1 MSKFTPLP
9 TKRSDSYAGLSFF
22 TGAMGL
28 DLGLEAAGL
37 DVRLGQ
43 ELDPSAVA
51 TIEANGRRVISG
63 DLRMLLADDLGLVSL
78 MAEAGLRRGEAF
90 AVVGGPPC
98 QPFSTAGNR
107 QGIDDSRG
115 MLIFDFLKAINA
127 IAPRFMILENVKGLL
142 GSAGTADTSLLDE
155 ILTTLN
161 EMGYQAIW
169 GVLDASHFGAAQ
181 FRERLVIIASRDGE
195 DIFIPAPTH
204 FPKHQSP
211 DHRWRTLHDVIGDL
225 EFNSGEHAR
234 FSPKVQSVL
243 ELIPEGGNWRSLP
256 PDIAQHAMGGAWNSG
271 GGKVGFFRRLNYS
284 EPSPTLV
291 TSPIQKATM
300 LCHPTQN
307 RPLSVKEYARIQGF
321 PDDWVLVGSLANRYK
336 QLGNAVPYALGK
348 ALGQM
353 LLAVATNSSTVHTK
367 RRRGTATHS
376 AIDTVACNETRMSV
390 A

>member
-1 MSKFTPLP
+1 MKTFSTLSMP
-9 TKRSDSYAGLSFF
+9 RSNSYKVLSFF

-37 DVRLGQ
+37 DVQLGQ
-43 ELDPSAVA
+43 ELDPIAVA
-51 TIEANGRRVISG
+51 TIEVNGRRVVPG
-63 DLRMLLADDLGLVSL
+63 DLRTLLAHDPDLMSF
-78 MAEAGLRRGEAF
+78 MAEAGLRRGETF

-98 QPFSTAGNR
+98 QPFSTAGHRRGVN
-107 QGIDDSRG
+107 DNRG
-115 MLIFDFLKAINA
+115 MLIFDFLKAVNA

-142 GSAGTADTSLLDE
+142 GSAGTTDMSLLDE
-155 ILTTLN
+155 ILASLSA
-161 EMGYQAIW
+161 MGYQAIW

-195 DIFIPAPTH
+195 DLFLPVPTH

-211 DHRWRTLHDVIGDL
+211 AHRWQTLRDVIGDL
-225 EFNSGEHAR
+225 EFVPGEHAR

-243 ELIPEGGNWRSLP
+243 ELIPEGCNWRSLP
-256 PDIAQHAMGGAWNSG
+256 PEIGEQAMGGAWNSD

-307 RPLSVKEYARIQGF
+307 RPLSIKEYARIQGF
-321 PDDWVLVGSLANRYK
+321 PDDWVLVGSVANRYK
-336 QLGNAVPYALGK
+336 QLGNAVPWALGN

-353 LLAVATNSSTVHTK
+353 LLAVATNSSIIHTK
-367 RRRGTATHS
+367 RRRGTATHNS
-376 AIDTVACNETRMSV
+376 MDTVACDEIRMSV

>member
-1 MSKFTPLP
+1 LP
-9 TKRSDSYAGLSFF
+9 KTRSDSYAGLSFF

-28 DLGLEAAGL
+28 DLGLEAAGV
-37 DVRLGQ
+37 DMRLGQ

-51 TIEANGRRVISG
+51 TIVANGRRVIPG
-63 DLRMLLADDLGLVSL
+63 DLRLLLTEDPGLVSL
-78 MAEAGLRRGEAF
+78 MAKANLCRGETF
-90 AVVGGPPC
+90 VVVGGPPC

-107 QGIDDSRG
+107 QGVNDSRG
-115 MLIFDFLKAINA
+115 MLVFDFLKAVNA

-142 GSAGTADTSLLDE
+142 SATGTKGAPLLDE

-161 EMGYQAIW
+161 TMGYKAIW
-169 GVLDASHFGAAQ
+169 QVLDASHFGAAQ

-211 DHRWRTLHDVIGDL
+211 DHRWRTLRDVIGDL
-225 EFNSGEHAR
+225 ESDPGEYIR
-234 FSPKVQSVL
+234 FSPKVQSIL

-256 PDIAQHAMGGAWNSG
+256 PKIAKDAMGGAWNSG

-291 TSPIQKATM
+291 TSPIQKATL

-307 RPLSVKEYARIQGF
+307 RPLSVKEYSRIQGF
-321 PDDWVLVGSLANRYK
+321 PDDWVVVGNLANRYK
-336 QLGNAVPYALGK
+336 QLGNAVPLALGK

-353 LLAVATNSSTVHTK
+353 LLAVATNSSTIYTK
-367 RRRGTATHS
+367 RRRGTATHNS
-376 AIDTVACNETRMSV
+376 IDTVASNEARMSV

>member
-1 MSKFTPLP
+1 MSKLSPVPMT
-9 TKRSDSYAGLSFF
+9 RSDSYAGLSFF

-43 ELDPSAVA
+43 ELDRSAVA
-51 TIEANGRRVISG
+51 TIEANGRKVIPG
-63 DLRMLLADDLGLVSL
+63 DLRMLLADDPGLVSL
-78 MAEAGLRRGEAF
+78 MAKACLRRGEAF

-115 MLIFDFLKAINA
+115 MLIFDFLKAVNA

-142 GSAGTADTSLLDE
+142 GSVGTTDTSLLDE

-161 EMGYQAIW
+161 TMGYQAIW
-169 GVLDASHFGAAQ
+169 GVVDASHFGAAQ

-211 DHRWRTLHDVIGDL
+211 DHRWRTLRDVIGDL
-225 EFNSGEHAR
+225 EFDPGEYAR
-234 FSPKVQSVL
+234 FSPKVQSIL
-243 ELIPEGGNWRSLP
+243 DLIPEGGNWRSLP

-321 PDDWVLVGSLANRYK
+321 ADDWVLVGSLVNRYK
-336 QLGNAVPYALGK
+336 QLGNAVPWALGK

-353 LLAVATNSSTVHTK
+353 LLAVATNSSTIHTK
-367 RRRGTATHS
+367 RRRGTATHN
-376 AIDTVACNETRMSV
+376 AIATVACDETRMSV